1 MTKRHLLILLA
12 LLLAVIA
19 ALIGVRLLLAP
30 QIDNERQAASER
42 ALLDLL
48 PPGSFDNHP
57 LAAPIA
63 LPATDLLGQSEPAV
77 AYLATRAGNPAAVLL
92 PVRAKGYESAIDLL
106 LAISPSGQ
114 LLAVK
119 VLSEHETPGLA
130 DLSSAAKSPW
140 LRGFFGRSQGAEDDW
155 RMKADGGQFDQMAGA
170 TVTSRAVSKA
180 VQQGLRFFDANQAV
194 LLQQEA
200 P

>member
-1 MTKRHLLILLA
+1 MTKRQLLA
-12 LLLAVIA
+12 LSVTLLVVLA
-19 ALIGVRLLLAP
+19 ALIGARLLLAP
-30 QIDNERQAASER
+30 TIDNERQAASER

-57 LAAPIA
+57 LAAPIT
-63 LPATDLLGQSEPAV
+63 LPATDLLGQPAPAV
-77 AYLATRAGNPAAVLL
+77 AYLATRNGLPAAVLL
-92 PVRAKGYESAIDLL
+92 PARAKGYESDIDLL

-140 LRGFFGRSQGAEDDW
+140 LRGFFGRAQGTEDDW

-180 VQQGLRFFDANQAV
+180 VQQGLRFFDANQA
-194 LLQQEA
+194 LLLKPEA

>member
-1 MTKRHLLILLA
+1 MSKRQW
-12 LLLAVIA
+12 AVVGVLGLVLMA
-19 ALIGVRLLLAP
+19 AVVGIERLLNE
-30 QIDNERQAASER
+30 QIAQERQATNER

-48 PPGSFDNHP
+48 APGSYDNHP
-57 LAAPIA
+57 LAAPLA
-63 LPATDLLGQSEPAV
+63 LPDSEKIGLPAPAF
-77 AYLATRAGNPAAVLL
+77 AYLATHADVPTAVLL
-92 PVRAKGYESAIDLL
+92 PARASGYEGGIELL

-119 VLSEHETPGLA
+119 VLSEHETPGLG

-140 LRGFFGRSQGAEDDW
+140 LRGFFGYSATDADW
-155 RMKADGGQFDQMAGA
+155 RVKADGGQFDQMAGA

-180 VQQGLRFFDANQAV
+180 VQQGLSYFDAHKA
-194 LLQQEA
+194 LLLRQVN

>member
-1 MTKRHLLILLA
+1 MTKRHLLILLVA
-12 LLLAVIA
+12 MLVVIA
-19 ALIGVRLLLAP
+19 ALIGTRLLLAP
-30 QIDNERQAASER
+30 QIASERQAASER

-48 PPGSFDNHP
+48 PAGSFDNHP
-57 LAAPIA
+57 LAAPIT
-63 LPATDLLGQSEPAV
+63 LPATDLLGHPEPAV
-77 AYLATRAGNPAAVLL
+77 AYLATRNGNPSAVLL
-92 PVRAKGYESAIDLL
+92 PARARGYEGDIDLL

-140 LRGFFGRSQGAEDDW
+140 LRGFFGRNQGAEEDW

-180 VQQGLRFFDANQAV
+180 VQQGLRFFDANQT
-194 LLQQEA
+194 LLLKQEA

>member
-1 MTKRHLLILLA
+1 MSKRHLLTLVVA
-12 LLLAVIA
+12 LLVVIA
-19 ALIGVRLLLAP
+19 ALVGARLLLAP

-57 LAAPIA
+57 LTAPIA
-63 LPATDLLGQSEPAV
+63 LPATDLLGQPEPAV
-77 AYLATRAGNPAAVLL
+77 AYLATRNGAAVAVLL
-92 PVRAKGYESAIDLL
+92 PARAKGYESDINLL
-106 LAISPSGQ
+106 LAISPTGQ

-180 VQQGLRFFDANQAV
+180 VQQGLRFFDANQA
-194 LLQQEA
+194 LLLKQVA
-200 P
+200 R

>member
-1 MTKRHLLILLA
+1 MSKRSLAVLGGVLLA
-12 LLLAVIA
+12 LIA
-19 ALIGVRLLLAP
+19 AVAGVERLLSE
-30 QIDNERQAASER
+30 QIASERQAAQER

-48 PPGSFDNHP
+48 APGSYDNHP

-63 LPATDLLGQSEPAV
+63 LPDTERLGLPAPAF
-77 AYLATRAGNPAAVLL
+77 AYLASRNAMASAVLL
-92 PVRAKGYESAIDLL
+92 PARGNGYEGSIDLL
-106 LAISPSGQ
+106 LAISPAGQ

-119 VLSEHETPGLA
+119 VLSEHETPGLG

-140 LRGFFGRSQGAEDDW
+140 LRGFFGHSASDADW
-155 RMKADGGQFDQMAGA
+155 RVKADGGQFDQMAGA

-180 VQQGLRFFDANQAV
+180 VQQGLSYFDAHKP
-194 LLQQEA
+194 LLLKQEA

>member
-1 MTKRHLLILLA
+1 MNKRSLAVVGVVLLA
-12 LLLAVIA
+12 LIVAVVGIE
-19 ALIGVRLLLAP
+19 RLLSE
-30 QIDNERQAASER
+30 QIASERQAAQER

-48 PPGSFDNHP
+48 APGSYDNHP

-63 LPATDLLGQSEPAV
+63 LPDSEQLGLPAAAF
-77 AYLATRAGNPAAVLL
+77 AYLASRDGMASAVLL
-92 PVRAKGYESAIDLL
+92 PARGAGYEGSIDLL
-106 LAISPSGQ
+106 LAISPAGQ

-119 VLSEHETPGLA
+119 VLSEHETPGLG

-140 LRGFFGRSQGAEDDW
+140 LRGFFGHSTSDTDW
-155 RMKADGGQFDQMAGA
+155 RVKADGGQFDQMAGA

-180 VQQGLRFFDANQAV
+180 VQQGLSYFDAHKS
-194 LLQQEA
+194 LLLKQVK